1 MARSTVTYQV
11 GQMQEFDP
19 ETESIMS
26 YIEQLEMFFTVNDI
40 ATAKQVPVLLTV
52 IGKTTLSLLRNLH
65 TPELPKDKTY
75 KDLVAALKG
84 HLEPNR
90 LVIAERFNFYQ

>member
-19 ETESIMS
+19 ETELIKS

-52 IGKTTLSLLRNLH
+52 IGKTTFSLLRIGLRLICQQNFRNNRH
-65 TPELPKDKTY
+65 RKHF
-75 KDLVAALKG
+75 G
-84 HLEPNR
+84 IFLE
-90 LVIAERFNFYQ
+90 